1 MLDKKRLEYTV
12 LMDSAKIVNRSPA
25 LLIHLEPEDYM
36 FLELRGTSPR
46 YKVMF
51 QDDGNNTYPLLSYIL
66 GHDYNN
72 RKMDILVVFR
82 KLDRSEIVLRG
93 KKEYIFYIESN

>member
-36 FLELRGTSPR
+36 FLGLRGTNPQ

-51 QDDGNNTYPLLSYIL
+51 QDDGKNTYPLLSYIL
-66 GHDYNN
+66 GHDYSG
-72 RKMDILVVFR
+72 REMDILVVFR

-93 KKEYIFYIESN
+93 KQKYIFYIESN